1 MSTCD
6 QNAVGSSSKKE
17 EEDLCSWLQR
27 SFCSSYG
34 ALGFFAFHVAGGLIH
49 ALINTSGD
57 RIHLSPA
64 QRATKAR
71 LTGRRDSPGKIRAV
85 RFWMC

>member
-1 MSTCD
+1 MSTCG

-34 ALGFFAFHVAGGLIH
+34 ALGFFAFHVAGGLFYS
-49 ALINTSGD
+49 LI
-57 RIHLSPA
+57 IPAVIAFILHPLS
-64 QRATKAR
+64 
-71 LTGRRDSPGKIRAV
+71 GRRSLA
-85 RFWMC
+85 